1 MMPNL
6 PASFRR
12 ILEAAQSAGLPVEP
26 WGEDAVLV
34 GAKRGR
40 GGKFLRGVVLWYNGY
55 AQDVT
60 VSLTAARMFRAKE
73 AYNLLGLSDKAV
85 QQ

>member
-1 MMPNL
+1 MTANL

-12 ILEAAQSAGLPVEP
+12 LVKAAQDAGLPVDV
-26 WGEDAVLV
+26 WGKGAVLV

-40 GGKFLRGVVLWYNGY
+40 GGKLTRGVVLWPTGW

-60 VSLTAARMFRAKE
+60 ADLTAARMFRAKAAAE
-73 AYNLLGLSDKAV
+73 LLGLADGA
-85 QQ
+85 